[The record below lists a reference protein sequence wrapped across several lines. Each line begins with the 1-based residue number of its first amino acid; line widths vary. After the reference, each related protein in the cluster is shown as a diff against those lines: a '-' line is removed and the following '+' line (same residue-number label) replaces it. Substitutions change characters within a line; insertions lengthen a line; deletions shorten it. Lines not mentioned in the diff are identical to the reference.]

1 MNFIVSSQVLQKA
14 LQSIH
19 QLIST
24 NSLVPI
30 VENFLFESDG
40 QVLKVTATDN
50 ETRATVSLTPANI
63 SGEGKVAVPPKILL
77 ETLKN
82 LPDVPVTITFDIE
95 NFVGELNTGNGIYK
109 MSLFNAEN
117 YPTFA
122 ELENPQHFSIHSQ
135 VLAKAI
141 ARTLPAVGYDEMR
154 PQMNGVYFEISS
166 DHSNFV
172 STDSHKL
179 IRYRRLDVKAEDYFS
194 FILQKKPLPLLKSL
208 LSQVDTTVDVRF
220 NESNVSFSFDKYF
233 IACRLIE
240 GRYPAYENI
249 IPQDNPYRLV
259 VHRESIISS
268 LKRVSIFANQALPEI
283 VFNMRGQELLL
294 EAEDFDF
301 SNSAKEKLPCTYE
314 GEDFRIGFNAKFLL
328 DLFNNM
334 DSEHVLMSFSAP
346 NRAVLIRPEEQTDE
360 NEEMLMLI
368 MPITLRS

>member
-1 MNFIVSSQVLQKA
+1 MNFIISSQVLQKA

-19 QLIST
+19 QLIGT

-40 QVLKVTATDN
+40 NVLKITATDT
-50 ETRATVSLTPANI
+50 ETRATVTLLPNQI
-63 SGEGKVAVPPKILL
+63 SGEGKIAVPPKILL

-82 LPDVPVTITFDIE
+82 LPDIPVTFTFDLE
-95 NFVGELNTGNGIYK
+95 NYVGELNTGTGIYK
-109 MSLFNAEN
+109 MSLFNADN

-122 ELENPQHFSIHSQ
+122 ELENPHQFIIDSQ

-141 ARTLPAVGYDEMR
+141 SRTLPAVGYDEMR
-154 PQMNGVYFEISS
+154 PQMNGVFFEISS
-166 DHSNFV
+166 EYSNFV

-179 IRYRRLDVKAEDYFS
+179 IRYRRLDVKADEFFS
-194 FILQKKPLPLLKSL
+194 FILQEKPLPLLKSL
-208 LSQVDTTVDVRF
+208 LSQYDTEVQVRF
-220 NESNVSFSFDKYF
+220 NETNVSFSFDKYF
-233 IACRLIE
+233 ISCRLIE

-259 VHRESIISS
+259 VHRESLISA
-268 LKRVSIFANQALPEI
+268 LKRVSVFANQALPEV
-283 VFNMRGQELLL
+283 VFNINGQELVLA
-294 EAEDFDF
+294 AEDFDF
-301 SNSAKEKLPCTYE
+301 SNSAKEHLACSYE

-328 DLFNNM
+328 DLLNNM

-346 NRAVLIRPEEQTDE
+346 NRAVIIRPEEISDE
-360 NEEMLMLI
+360 KEELLMLI